1 MSLVLSLHMKGCA
14 IMDLFIKRLLVLGL
28 VIDPVNDM
36 EEVKPDSSSQEAN
49 LGIVIFTW
57 Q

>member
-28 VIDPVNDM
+28 VIDPVNGM

>member
-1 MSLVLSLHMKGCA
+1 MKGCA

-28 VIDPVNDM
+28 VIDPVNGM